1 MKAKEKAYVVT
12 FTEGAKAHVVAFL
25 AEESEP
31 LAVRIE
37 VLDSSPLAPRYDL
50 ALIEESEKEADDAVY
65 DEGDFQVVVPR
76 SSVDLLEGAIVEWV
90 ESMQGSGFKIENPNI
105 VPIGEG
111 MKDGPVADRVR
122 HVIQMH
128 VNPAIA
134 SHGGSVELVE
144 VRDDVVS
151 LEMLGGCQ
159 GCGMAAATLAQGVRR
174 IIMESV
180 PEVRDIV
187 DVTNHEAGANPYY

>member
-1 MKAKEKAYVVT
+1 MVT

-50 ALIEESEKEADDAVY
+50 ALIEESEKEEDDAVY
-65 DEGDFQVVVPR
+65 DEGEFQIVVPR
-76 SSVDLLEGAIVEWV
+76 SSVDLLEGATVDWV
-90 ESMQGSGFKIENPNI
+90 ESMEGSGFKIENPNI

-111 MKDGPVADRVR
+111 VEDGPVADRVR
-122 HVIQMH
+122 QVIEMH

-134 SHGGSVELVE
+134 SHGGKVKLVE
-144 VRDDVVS
+144 VRDDVVY

-159 GCGMAAATLAQGVRR
+159 GCGMAAVTLAQGVRR

-187 DVTNHEAGANPYY
+187 DVTNHEAGVNPYY

>member
-1 MKAKEKAYVVT
+1 VVT

-25 AEESEP
+25 AEEAEP

-50 ALIEESEKEADDAVY
+50 SLIEESEKEADDEVY
-65 DEGDFQVVVPR
+65 DEGAFEVVVPR
-76 SSVDLLEGAIVEWV
+76 ASVDLLQGATVDWV
-90 ESMQGSGFKIENPNI
+90 ESMQGAGFKVENPNI

-111 MKDGPVADRVR
+111 IADGPVADRVR
-122 HVIQMH
+122 HVIEMQ

-134 SHGGSVELVE
+134 SHGGSVRLIE
-144 VRDDVVS
+144 VRDDVVY
-151 LEMLGGCQ
+151 LEMAGGCQ
-159 GCGMAAATLAQGVRR
+159 GCGMAAVTLAQGVRR
-174 IIMESV
+174 ILMESV

>member
-1 MKAKEKAYVVT
+1 VVT
-12 FTEGAKAHVVAFL
+12 FTEGARAHVVAFL

-50 ALIEESEKEADDAVY
+50 SLIEESEKEADDEVF
-65 DEGDFQVVVPR
+65 DEGTFEVVVPR
-76 SSVDLLEGAIVEWV
+76 SSVSLLQGATVDWV
-90 ESMQGSGFKIENPNI
+90 ESMQGSGFKVENPNI

-111 MKDGPVADRVR
+111 IADGPVADRVR
-122 HVIQMH
+122 HVIEMQ

-134 SHGGSVELVE
+134 SHGGSVSLVE
-144 VRDDVVS
+144 VRDDVVY
-151 LEMLGGCQ
+151 LEMAGGCQ
-159 GCGMAAATLAQGVRR
+159 GCGMAAVTLAQGVRR